1 MANFVLVHG
10 GGHGGWCWQ
19 PVARRLRNAGH
30 EVHAPTLT
38 GLGER
43 RHLLTPETSLD
54 THIEDV
60 TTLLFYED
68 LREVVLVGHS
78 YGGMVIT
85 GVADRI
91 PDRIAC
97 LAYLDAAIPLDGESL
112 VDVSPGLQQYNDVQ
126 LLDGEELGLWPEA
139 AAAAIYGITEEELAR
154 WGMPRLTPHPWRC
167 FEQQLQLVDPRAV
180 ARLPRAVVNCVA
192 SLNLRPPHL
201 RSRWLEGEFVR
212 AIDAGHDLMLIEPDA
227 TAALLNE
234 IAAFAA
240 QSRHDR

>member
-1 MANFVLVHG
+1 M
-10 GGHGGWCWQ
+10 
-19 PVARRLRNAGH
+19 
-30 EVHAPTLT
+30 
-38 GLGER
+38 
-43 RHLLTPETSLD
+43 TPETSLD

-126 LLDGEELGLWPEA
+126 LLDGVELGLWPEA

>member
-126 LLDGEELGLWPEA
+126 LLDGVELGLWPEA

-227 TAALLNE
+227 TAALL
-234 IAAFAA
+234 
-240 QSRHDR
+240 HDR